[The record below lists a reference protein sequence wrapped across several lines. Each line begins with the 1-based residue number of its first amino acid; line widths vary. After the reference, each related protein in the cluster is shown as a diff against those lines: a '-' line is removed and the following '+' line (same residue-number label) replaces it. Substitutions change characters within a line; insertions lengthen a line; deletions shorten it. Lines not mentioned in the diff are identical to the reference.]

1 MRAVLPLAA
10 IVALALLMRG
20 CGGDE
25 DTLESLAGTPA
36 AVHIVNDVE
45 AMAHACKKQTH
56 KAREA
61 GVNGFTNLAKIT
73 SIHPQA
79 TFGPEGTDV
88 DDAPAPPPHGRKDRP
103 LHRRQRR
110 RERRVP
116 QQVSAAE
123 VASSCRWTASVGVG
137 RRCGEI

>member
-1 MRAVLPLAA
+1 VRAVLPLAA
-10 IVALALLMRG
+10 IIALALLLSA

-25 DTLESLAGTPA
+25 NTLESLAGTPA

-45 AMAHACKKQTH
+45 AMAHACKEQSD
-56 KAREA
+56 KARET

-88 DDAPAPPPHGRKDRP
+88 TMRQLLRRTVEKTGHCIGVTVDASGQYH
-103 LHRRQRR
+103 
-110 RERRVP
+110 
-116 QQVSAAE
+116 SN
-123 VASSCRWTASVGVG
+123 
-137 RRCGEI
+137 